1 MASSKILHFDRM
13 DKDSVRALKADKNL
27 AKRAADGDRDAFQT
41 IVEENKQRMFT
52 VAQSVIQDAGAAEDI
67 VQESFIKA
75 YRSLPNF
82 RGESKLSTWL
92 HRITYLTAID
102 FRRQQARHIKLA
114 DSNTDPNSDT
124 TADMTANIV
133 DSSPYAATDSAV
145 SSNQLKQRLE
155 GALACLTDFEQS
167 VFTLRH
173 MQNFKLKEI
182 AVVLDRS
189 EGAIKNILFR
199 AIRKLREQLDDVASL
214 NQENGK

>member
-1 MASSKILHFDRM
+1 MVNGKILHFESM

-27 AKRAADGDRDAFQT
+27 ARRAADGDRDAFQA
-41 IVEENKQRMFT
+41 IVEQNKQRMFT
-52 VAQSVIQDAGAAEDI
+52 VAQSVIQDGAAAEDI

-114 DSNTDPNSDT
+114 DPNPNAESEI
-124 TADMTANIV
+124 AEEIV
-133 DSSPYAATDSAV
+133 DSSPYAATESSV
-145 SSNQLKQRLE
+145 TSNQLKRRLE
-155 GALACLTDFEQS
+155 GALGCLTDFEQS

-199 AIRKLREQLDDVASL
+199 AIRKLREQLGDVASL
-214 NQENGK
+214 HQENGN